1 MTTDVILN
9 NSKGYY
15 DFDWTASGDI
25 STAETLDTAIQMSI
39 FNEVRA
45 SAAEVPE
52 SNKRRGW
59 IGNLS
64 TPGFEQ
70 GSKQWEFEQERLTGS
85 VLAELS
91 VVIRNGLEW
100 MIEDGISI
108 SVQVGNARI
117 VNGAATIEVIHGR
130 TASEVEKK
138 VFQLWENTFKQ
149 GGI

>member
-15 DFDWTASGDI
+15 DFEWTDSGDI

-91 VVIRNGLEW
+91 VVIKNGLQW
-100 MIEDGISI
+100 LIDDGIAVSI
-108 SVQVGNARI
+108 QVGNARI
-117 VNGAATIEVIHGR
+117 INGAATIEITLGR
-130 TASEVEKK
+130 TASDVEKK
-138 VFQLWENTFKQ
+138 VFELWDNTFKQ